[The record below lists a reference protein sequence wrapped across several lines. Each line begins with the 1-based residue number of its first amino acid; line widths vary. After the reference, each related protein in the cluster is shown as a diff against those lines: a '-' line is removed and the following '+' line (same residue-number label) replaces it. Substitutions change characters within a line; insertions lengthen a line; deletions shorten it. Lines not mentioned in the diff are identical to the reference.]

1 MSIIAFVILR
11 SKLILNIL
19 SLRSQVIIVAQF
31 N

>member
-11 SKLILNIL
+11 IKLILNVL
-19 SLRSQVIIVAQF
+19 SISSQVIIVAQS